1 MTFYISFIIS
11 VIFNIIVGC
20 YIVYLL
26 KKFVFI
32 SENISDL
39 FLTTK
44 SFKIFVS
51 SMYGMESYHGEPMI
65 QELIGRIKEFEEEI
79 EDFRDI
85 FEHTLDTELEEE
97 LNAAQEEEE

>member
-1 MTFYISFIIS
+1 MTLYISFTIS

-20 YIVYLL
+20 YIIYLL

-32 SENISDL
+32 SQNISDL

-44 SFKIFVS
+44 AFKVFIN

-65 QELIGRIKEFEEEI
+65 QELIERIKEIEEEI

-85 FEHTLDTELEEE
+85 FEHTLDEELEEE

>member
-1 MTFYISFIIS
+1 MTLYISLTIS

-20 YIVYLL
+20 YIIYLL

-32 SENISDL
+32 SQNISVL

-44 SFKIFVS
+44 AFKVFIN

-65 QELIGRIKEFEEEI
+65 QELIERIKEIEEEI

-85 FEHTLDTELEEE
+85 FEHTLDEELEEE